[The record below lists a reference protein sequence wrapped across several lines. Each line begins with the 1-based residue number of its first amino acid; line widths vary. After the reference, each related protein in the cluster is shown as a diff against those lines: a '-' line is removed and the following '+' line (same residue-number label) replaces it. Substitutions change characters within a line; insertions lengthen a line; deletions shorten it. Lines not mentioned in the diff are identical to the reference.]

1 MLVAGSAGSGK
12 TSWTMQQL
20 ERCERLLVWDSAGEW
35 SRHGCLPVVTLAEL
49 GERVRSDVR
58 REMVWRAAYSGPTS
72 RAHFHTWCSLAWVW
86 LRAHPRGVLVV
97 EELADVTAPGK
108 APPAWGE
115 IVRKHRHTQGAVYAL
130 TQRPAESDKTILG
143 NATVIHCGRLN
154 MARDRAYMAA
164 VLDVPEEHVTA
175 LEDLQFIERNMR
187 TRLLTVGRVTF

>member
-1 MLVAGSAGSGK
+1 
-12 TSWTMQQL
+12 MQQVQGA
-20 ERCERLLVWDSAGEW
+20 RRLLVWDSAGEW
-35 SRHGCLPVVTLAEL
+35 SRRGCAPVATLAEL
-49 GERVRSDVR
+49 GELVRADVR
-58 REMVWRAAYSGPTS
+58 TPLTWRTAYSGPTS
-72 RAHFHTWCSLAWVW
+72 RAHFHTWCHLAWVW

-115 IVRKHRHTQGAVYAL
+115 LVRKHRHSHGTVYAL

-164 VLDVPEEHVTA
+164 VLDVDEATVTA
-175 LEDLQFIERNMR
+175 LADLDYIERNMR
-187 TRLLTVGRVTF
+187 TRQLTTGKLTF